1 MVSGRADPALDHRL
15 CRIDHDGGAAHAW
28 HRRCRHHRRAAARLA
43 ADPRPPRGGVDRR
56 DRTMDRCFGDDCPSR
71 GRNRRHDD
79 ADAQSLARRK
89 NHGDIGT
96 IAPSMARPEKRRP
109 AADDAR
115 GVMRRHRVLFY
126 RRTTRDPGTD
136 RHRSLDDGLCAYRL
150 CGAAY
155 ADAGAEKPRA
165 LARLYLRHHG
175 GVRLAC
181 SGDGGSRSCGCHFR
195 ISSTLPA
202 REATAHPRVLN
213 SIFNSTT
220 QSDHLRR
227 TNMEVILLERVA
239 KLGQMG
245 EVVRVKDGF
254 ARNFLLKRGKALRAT
269 ADNRAR
275 FDCMKAELE
284 ARNLKAKADATKVAE
299 KIDGRNV
306 MVLRQASEGGQ
317 LFGSVTVR
325 DIIASFES
333 DGVAISRSQIMLDAP
348 IKTISK
354 HSIAIAV
361 HPEVEVSV
369 TVTVARSA
377 DEAERINRGE
387 DISTRQE
394 DQDAA
399 AEAIA
404 AAGEFFDPEARR
416 DDLEPQAE
424 PASDK

>member
-1 MVSGRADPALDHRL
+1 
-15 CRIDHDGGAAHAW
+15 
-28 HRRCRHHRRAAARLA
+28 
-43 ADPRPPRGGVDRR
+43 
-56 DRTMDRCFGDDCPSR
+56 
-71 GRNRRHDD
+71 
-79 ADAQSLARRK
+79 
-89 NHGDIGT
+89 
-96 IAPSMARPEKRRP
+96 
-109 AADDAR
+109 
-115 GVMRRHRVLFY
+115 
-126 RRTTRDPGTD
+126 
-136 RHRSLDDGLCAYRL
+136 
-150 CGAAY
+150 
-155 ADAGAEKPRA
+155 
-165 LARLYLRHHG
+165 
-175 GVRLAC
+175 
-181 SGDGGSRSCGCHFR
+181 
-195 ISSTLPA
+195 
-202 REATAHPRVLN
+202 
-213 SIFNSTT
+213 
-220 QSDHLRR
+220 
-227 TNMEVILLERVA
+227 MEVILLERVA

-269 ADNRAR
+269 ADNRAK
-275 FDCMKAELE
+275 FDGMKAELE
-284 ARNLKAKADATKVAE
+284 ARNLKAKAEATKVAE
-299 KIDGRNV
+299 KVDGRNV
-306 MVLRQASEGGQ
+306 VVLRQASESGQ

-333 DGVAISRSQIMLDAP
+333 DGVAIGRSQVMLDAP
-348 IKTISK
+348 IKTIGK
-354 HSIAIAV
+354 HNIAIAV